1 MQCETDWVLDDLG
14 VFQSKI
20 KQKPACGSLPLFLQI
35 SCVETD
41 GILVII
47 IEYIHI
53 HNYIINKNSVALYF
67 IFIIES

>member
-20 KQKPACGSLPLFLQI
+20 KQKPAYGSLPLFLQI
-35 SCVETD
+35 SCVEAD

-47 IEYIHI
+47 ISYINI
-53 HNYIINKNSVALYF
+53 HHNI
-67 IFIIES
+67 